1 MYTYGVGK
9 SRFTVVYM
17 VLYIVNLLLPI
28 PVYINV
34 IAIDFLLFKLHFI
47 DYAITLVLIFPLLH
61 APPSTPYSFRQSPH
75 NCSCPWDKH
84 ISVLAVP
91 FLYCTLHPHGYSVT
105 TYLCFLIPSPLHP
118 FPSFG
123 PHYQDTESK

>member
-47 DYAITLVLIFPLLH
+47 DYAITVVLIFPPLPPLYP
-61 APPSTPYSFRQSPH
+61 APHTPSGNPLTIVYVH
-75 NCSCPWDKH
+75 GSC
-84 ISVLAVP
+84 I
-91 FLYCTLHPHGYSVT
+91 
-105 TYLCFLIPSPLHP
+105 
-118 FPSFG
+118 
-123 PHYQDTESK
+123 